1 MKENETAGS
10 SAKSGFSVAL
20 GLFDY
25 INPIFYSITSI
36 TIAKNMKDVMSTP
49 VFILFLLGVALSLAF
64 GFTIPTVKFIVG
76 LGKMEFKMPVN
87 LVFYVNT
94 GILISG
100 LALFFTVTGIS
111 PVLLLVILAAIVGIL
126 VAIKLKNG
134 KFNTVAVLAGAAGY
148 LLIYISMIIYS
159 LSVGCIISV
168 WLYAFAILLFVSLVM
183 IGIKANLMNP
193 KVHWVIEIT
202 NVVCQM
208 TVAIATILAFRA

>member
-1 MKENETAGS
+1 MKETVKNDKMNS
-10 SAKSGFSVAL
+10 FSVAL

-25 INPIFYSITSI
+25 INPIFYTVTSM
-36 TIAKNMKDVMSTP
+36 TILKNMKGVMSTP
-49 VFILFLLGVALSLAF
+49 IFIMFLAGAILSLIF

-76 LGKMEFKMPVN
+76 LGKMDFKMPVN

-111 PVLLLVILAAIVGIL
+111 PVVLIVILAAIVAIL
-126 VAIKLKNG
+126 AAIKLRGG

-148 LLIYISMIIYS
+148 LLIYISMILWS
-159 LSVGCIISV
+159 LSVGSTVSV
-168 WLYAFAILLFVSLVM
+168 VMYGFAICLFVFLVLV
-183 IGIKANLMNP
+183 GCKADLMNP

-202 NVVCQM
+202 NVVCQI
-208 TVAIATILAFRA
+208 TVAIATILAFR